1 MNGWLEILGKPSQ
14 KIIHSS
20 VDLGCVVQP
29 FMGWVGNEEFDIN
42 WDVSSDSSPITVL
55 IHHGEFNK
63 EKRKSPNGLC
73 PQIAG
78 FEQPLVRGRHWLEDK
93 ETSQIKPE
101 SHKGFST
108 TYEFLIKPNVVDKTE
123 KLSSLFTLF

>member
-14 KIIHSS
+14 NIIHSS

-29 FMGWVGNEEFDIN
+29 FMGWVGNEECDIN

-55 IHHGEFNK
+55 SHRGELNK
-63 EKRKSPNGLC
+63 EKKENPNGLC

-78 FEQPLVRGRHWLEDK
+78 FEQPLEDK
-93 ETSQIKPE
+93 ETCQ
-101 SHKGFST
+101 
-108 TYEFLIKPNVVDKTE
+108 IKPNVVDKTE
-123 KLSSLFTLF
+123 KLSSFFTLF